1 MAAYENV
8 FHAFMLKAFQQLE
21 QRIGGRV
28 QALGCSSA
36 PVQAPRGLDPAR
48 LVEPL
53 ERGVG
58 ASRNAVRARDLCL
71 REHPVQAPAAMPSL
85 DGVEYELGAILP
97 ADGSCHGGIIAR
109 SHARLHAEIVN
120 SLNALDVHAKIDE
133 LAMSVI
139 ANTPEQFSAMIKTGI
154 EQHGR
159 LIKAAGIQPE

>member
-21 QRIGGRV
+21 QRTGGRV
-28 QALGCSSA
+28 KALGCSSA
-36 PVQAPRGLDPAR
+36 PVQAARGLDPAR

-109 SHARLHAEIVN
+109 SQTPRHKERRYVPAYRRAGPISTHACPPQ
-120 SLNALDVHAKIDE
+120 E
-133 LAMSVI
+133 LPAVADS
-139 ANTPEQFSAMIKTGI
+139 QFQSTASW
-154 EQHGR
+154 R
-159 LIKAAGIQPE
+159 PDL